1 MLEKAIEKVLASN
14 SDFVGAIIKKFFK
27 VTIVEQDGVVTFT
40 TQYGNTVICK
50 ETINIKAIVEKI
62 NAK

>member
-27 VTIVEQDGVVTFT
+27 INIIEEGGVVTFT
-40 TQYGNTVICK
+40 TYYGNTVICK